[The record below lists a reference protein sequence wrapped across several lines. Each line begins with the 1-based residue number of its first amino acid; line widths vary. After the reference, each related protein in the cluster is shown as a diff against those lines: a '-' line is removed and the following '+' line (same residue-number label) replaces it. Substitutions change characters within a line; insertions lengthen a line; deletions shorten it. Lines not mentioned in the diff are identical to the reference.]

1 MVEDMNGPSKVSQKL
16 AALVLLTAAI
26 LVPNELFAD
35 RFVTAAPESSQAI
48 AVVGKAAPQFTLSD
62 TSGKKWKLSDLKGKV
77 VVLEWFNHGCPF
89 VKKHYESG
97 NMQKLQKE
105 YTGKGVTWLA
115 INSSA
120 KGKQGYAES
129 AEHDKTFKDK
139 GAAPSAVL
147 VDDSGKVGRLYNAK
161 TTPDMYV
168 IDKKGVLVY
177 AGAIDDKNGVEQS
190 EIATAKNYV
199 KQALDELFAGKTVT
213 VAETKPYGC
222 SVKYQ

>member
-1 MVEDMNGPSKVSQKL
+1 MNGSSKVAQKIT
-16 AALVLLTAAI
+16 ALIVLTAAI
-26 LVPNELFAD
+26 LIPNELMAD
-35 RFVTAAPESSQAI
+35 RFVTAAPTESVSAS
-48 AVVGKAAPQFTLSD
+48 AAVGKPAPNFSLKD
-62 TSGKKWKLSDLKGKV
+62 TAGKKWKLSDLKGKI

-89 VKKHYESG
+89 VKKHYGSG

-105 YTGKGVTWLA
+105 YTGKGVTWLS

-120 KGKQGYAES
+120 KGKQGNATN
-129 AEHDKTFKDK
+129 AEHDKAVKDNN
-139 GAAPSAVL
+139 AAPTAVL
-147 VDDSGKVGRLYNAK
+147 VDEDGAVGRAYGAK

-168 IDKKGVLVY
+168 IDKQGVLVY
-177 AGAIDDKNGVEQS
+177 AGAIDDKSGFDQS

-199 KQALDELFAGKTVT
+199 KAALDELLSGKTVT

>member
-1 MVEDMNGPSKVSQKL
+1 MNGSSKVSQKVV
-16 AALVLLTAAI
+16 ALLLLTAAI

-35 RFVTAAPESSQAI
+35 RFVTAAPEATQAS

-62 TSGKKWKLSDLKGKV
+62 SSGKKWKLSDLKGKV

-120 KGKQGYAES
+120 KGKQGYQEP

-139 GAAPSAVL
+139 NAAPSAVL
-147 VDDSGKVGRLYNAK
+147 IDDSGKVGRLYGAK
-161 TTPDMYV
+161 TTPDMYI

-199 KQALDELFAGKTVT
+199 KQALDELLSGKTVT

>member
-1 MVEDMNGPSKVSQKL
+1 MNGSSKVAQKIT
-16 AALVLLTAAI
+16 ALIVLTAAI
-26 LVPNELFAD
+26 FIPNELMAD
-35 RFVTAAPESSQAI
+35 RFVTAAPTESASAAAAI
-48 AVVGKAAPQFTLSD
+48 GKPAPKFTLTD
-62 TSGKKWKLSDLKGKV
+62 TTGKKWNLSDLKGKI

-105 YTGKGVTWLA
+105 YTGKGVTWLS

-120 KGKQGYAES
+120 KGKQGNATG
-129 AEHDKTFKDK
+129 AEHDKAMKDK
-139 GAAPSAVL
+139 NAAPTAVL
-147 VDDSGKVGRLYNAK
+147 IDEDGAVGRAYGAK

-177 AGAIDDKNGVEQS
+177 AGAIDDKSGFEQS
-190 EIATAKNYV
+190 EITTAKNYV
-199 KQALDELFAGKTVT
+199 KAALDELLSGKTVT

>member
-1 MVEDMNGPSKVSQKL
+1 MNGSSKVAQKL
-16 AALVLLTAAI
+16 TLLFLLTAAI
-26 LVPNELFAD
+26 LIPNELMAD
-35 RFVTAAPESSQAI
+35 RFVTAAPTESAAA
-48 AVVGKAAPQFTLSD
+48 AVAAVGKAAPNFTLTD
-62 TSGKKWKLSDLKGKV
+62 TTGKKWHLSDLKGKI

-105 YTGKGVTWLA
+105 YTGKGVIWLS

-120 KGKQGYAES
+120 KGKQGNATN
-129 AEHDKTFKDK
+129 AEHEKMMKEK
-139 GAAPSAVL
+139 NAAQTAVL
-147 VDDSGKVGRLYNAK
+147 IDEDGSVGRAYGAK

-168 IDKKGVLVY
+168 INKKGVLVY
-177 AGAIDDKNGVEQS
+177 AGAIDDKNGFDQS

-199 KQALDELFAGKTVT
+199 KAAIDELLSGKTVT
-213 VAETKPYGC
+213 IAETKPYGC